1 MVKTIVSSQIKIAAK
16 FSSDGVLQDVLFPE
30 RVIFTVKSLLR
41 MDQQLNFS
49 TFSIQHNFRNL
60 WNMDLETLFG
70 RIFQKMFAQTCLCTI
85 LKLFMD
91 EYLYTFWV
99 RDTC

>member
-1 MVKTIVSSQIKIAAK
+1 MCYFQKM
-16 FSSDGVLQDVLFPE
+16 
-30 RVIFTVKSLLR
+30 VIFTVKSLLR

-85 LKLFMD
+85 LKVFMD